1 MTKQLSEKHLKVPK
15 ILCTTIWS
23 SHADA
28 TDVLMIGYLIL
39 KELIKQFIE
48 NKEYYLNVFL

>member
-28 TDVLMIGYLIL
+28 IDVLMIGYLIL